1 MKLPMDRE
9 TDRSSR
15 IEYVS
20 TQLPQRATALS
31 RLLAKQVNSE
41 LSRTEAI
48 VLNTLRDGPRRI
60 TELAELEG
68 LAQPTTTPLV
78 KRREG
83 LGLVGGNGRP
93 TTVGWCWS
101 CSGQLEFR
109 HSRTSAVNSWRCCA
123 PTWPAPPLSK
133 SKRSLLRPRRSRT
146 HQPPVAAT

>member
-48 VLNTLRDGPRRI
+48 VLNTLRDDPRRI

-68 LAQPTTTPLV
+68 LAQPTTTP
-78 KRREG
+78 
-83 LGLVGGNGRP
+83 
-93 TTVGWCWS
+93 S
-101 CSGQLEFR
+101 
-109 HSRTSAVNSWRCCA
+109 
-123 PTWPAPPLSK
+123 
-133 SKRSLLRPRRSRT
+133 
-146 HQPPVAAT
+146 